1 MTPIRIFISS
11 VQKEFAE
18 ERAALRDYLRGDA
31 LMRRFFEVF
40 LFEDV
45 PAADRHVED
54 VYLDEVRRCDLYIGL
69 FGDEYGFEDAEGVSP
84 TEREFDLAT
93 AEGKYRLIYVKGTDD
108 GARHPKMRALIGR
121 VSPQLIRRRFSTEDE
136 LRLAVYSSLVE
147 HLERSGFVQALPFE
161 EQVCS
166 GATLED
172 LDAEAVRRFVRAAR
186 RHRHF
191 PLPDET
197 PIREVLTHLN
207 LLKSDLPKRAAI
219 LLFGKNPQQFMANAE
234 IRSMHFHGEVIQ
246 RPAPDYRIFKG
257 PLLIQVDQAVDYVL
271 SKLDISVGTRSEST
285 QAPTRYEL
293 PPEVVREAV
302 VNAVAHRDYAVA
314 GAIQISVFSDRM
326 EVWNPGE
333 LLTPLTIEKLRQPHR
348 SVTRNARVCEALYLA
363 GYIEKYGTGT
373 LMMIRESVEHALP
386 EPEFIWQPGEFGAT
400 LWRDWL
406 TDRAISSLGLNER
419 QRSVVPHLKLSR
431 TMTNAEYRGLT
442 GASGRTATRDLD
454 DLVSKGVLERSG
466 EVGRGVLYRLAPKR
480 ARNAPNAP
488 SGNRP

>member
-1 MTPIRIFISS
+1 MPH
-11 VQKEFAE
+11 
-18 ERAALRDYLRGDA
+18 L
-31 LMRRFFEVF
+31 
-40 LFEDV
+40 EDV
-45 PAADRHVED
+45 
-54 VYLDEVRRCDLYIGL
+54 
-69 FGDEYGFEDAEGVSP
+69 
-84 TEREFDLAT
+84 
-93 AEGKYRLIYVKGTDD
+93 
-108 GARHPKMRALIGR
+108 
-121 VSPQLIRRRFSTEDE
+121 
-136 LRLAVYSSLVE
+136 
-147 HLERSGFVQALPFE
+147 
-161 EQVCS
+161 
-166 GATLED
+166 
-172 LDAEAVRRFVRAAR
+172 DAEAVRRFVRAAR

-197 PIREVLTHLN
+197 PPREVLTHLN
-207 LLKSDLPKRAAI
+207 LLSSGLPKRAAI
-219 LLFGKNPQQFMANAE
+219 LLFGKNPQQFMPSAE
-234 IRSMHFHGEVIQ
+234 IRSMHFHGPVIQ

-257 PLLIQVDQAVDYVL
+257 PLFTQVDQAVDYVL
-271 SKLDISVGTRSEST
+271 SKLDVSVGTRSESM

-333 LLTPLTIEKLRQPHR
+333 LLAPLTVEKLRQPHR

-373 LMMIRESVEHALP
+373 LMMIQESVEHALP
-386 EPEFIWQPGEFGAT
+386 EPEFIQQPGEFGTT

-406 TDRAISSLGLNER
+406 TDRAVSSLGLNER

-431 TMTNAEYRGLT
+431 TITNAEYRGIT
-442 GASGRTATRDLD
+442 GASARTATRDLD
-454 DLVSKGVLERSG
+454 DLVSKGVLERAG
-466 EVGRGVLYRLAPKR
+466 EVGRGVLYRLAQKR